1 MCQNVCQPEVAT
13 AVPHPFPAPYDRC
26 ETALPGGGTFS
37 VAATNAARVND
48 AKQCCYR
55 FSNRHPPLGRPFRD
69 GDAMRVSARAE
80 RTDWSKPLAPSMIG
94 LTADARRALADAW
107 ARDAASE
114 HASVA
119 AFARFALQL
128 LAVGAPADLLES
140 AHEAALDEINH
151 ARVSYAIASAYA
163 GEAIGPA
170 PLTIASTSIETS
182 LAAMAVETFL
192 DGCIAETRAAIAA
205 RDKSFGEHDPVVRKV
220 LTTIADDEER
230 HAELAWRTVA
240 WALRAGGDDVRDAI
254 EATAASAFA
263 SRSDDDVVR
272 EIVRP
277 CIEAALRE
285 QPASANRS

>member
-1 MCQNVCQPEVAT
+1 MNSCQPEVTT
-13 AVPHPFPAPYDRC
+13 AVPHPFPAPYERC
-26 ETALPGGGTFS
+26 ETSLPGGGTFS
-37 VAATNAARVND
+37 VAATNSARVND
-48 AKQCCYR
+48 PKQCCYR

-69 GDAMRVSARAE
+69 GDTMRVASRAH
-80 RTDWSKPLAPSMIG
+80 RTDWSKPLAPSVVG
-94 LTADARRALADAW
+94 LTTDARRSLADAW

-192 DGCIAETRAAIAA
+192 DGCIAETRAAIVAH
-205 RDKSFGEHDPVVRKV
+205 DKASTERDPVVRDV
-220 LTTIADDEER
+220 LTAIADDEER

-240 WALRAGGDDVRDAI
+240 WALRTGGDDVRNGIAAAA
-254 EATAASAFA
+254 ATAFA
-263 SRSDDDVVR
+263 SSSDDVVR
-272 EIVRP
+272 EVVRP
-277 CIEAALRE
+277 CIEAALLE
-285 QPASANRS
+285 KPTTANAV